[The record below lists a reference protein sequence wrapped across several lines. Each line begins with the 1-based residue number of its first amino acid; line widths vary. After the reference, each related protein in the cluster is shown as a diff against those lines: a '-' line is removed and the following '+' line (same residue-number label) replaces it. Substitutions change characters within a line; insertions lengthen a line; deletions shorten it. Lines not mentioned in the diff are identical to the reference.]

1 MKQAKIIEIKVD
13 ISEIK
18 IGFISLFSFDLE

>member
-18 IGFISLFSFDLE
+18 IGFINLFSFDFE

>member
-13 ISEIK
+13 IIEIK
-18 IGFISLFSFDLE
+18 IGFISLFSFDFE